1 ITRMDVPEGTWSDV
15 KFVTDNIQEFVFFN
29 YQVKLKVEEKTQK
42 DFKEY
47 KAVFYRV
54 LDMLVF
60 FLQVYVGGEYLHLW
74 VIQSAST
81 GELIIQLM
89 GVQQHHK
96 WDDPLKPFD
105 ENNKC

>member
-1 ITRMDVPEGTWSDV
+1 RMDVPEGTWSDV
-15 KFVTDNIQEFVFFN
+15 KFVTDNIQELCDK
-29 YQVKLKVEEKTQK
+29 VKLKVEEKTQK

-54 LDMLVF
+54 LDMLV
-60 FLQVYVGGEYLHLW
+60 LHYVIKVYVGGEYLHLW

-96 WDDPLKPFD
+96 WDDPLKPF
-105 ENNKC
+105 

>member
-1 ITRMDVPEGTWSDV
+1 MDVPEKKWSDV

-29 YQVKLKVEEKTQK
+29 YQVKRKVEEQTQK
-42 DFKEY
+42 EFKEY

-54 LDMLVF
+54 LDILVF

-74 VIQSAST
+74 VIQCAST
-81 GELIIQLM
+81 GEQLM

-96 WDDPLKPFD
+96 WNDPLKPFD
-105 ENNKC
+105 ENN